1 MVNIAESWV
10 GMRVVRLLSSGRPS
24 GTDSVAAYSWT
35 DTNGLQLQGGDS
47 YQSAFYVFEE
57 MAQTPSSTSSKSL
70 ISQAVSELHLG
81 RLPEAEAALN
91 QALQN
96 EPKDIEAIANAVVLA
111 TLMGKSTEQ
120 QQYLEELKTR
130 QADHALLTDLEEK
143 SSLFDQAAGKYS
155 AKVSS

>member
-1 MVNIAESWV
+1 
-10 GMRVVRLLSSGRPS
+10 
-24 GTDSVAAYSWT
+24 
-35 DTNGLQLQGGDS
+35 
-47 YQSAFYVFEE
+47 

-70 ISQAVSELHLG
+70 ISQAISELHLG

-96 EPKDIEAIANAVVLA
+96 EPKDIEAVANAVVLA
-111 TLMGKSTEQ
+111 TIMGKAAEQ
-120 QQYLEELKTR
+120 QQYLEELQKR
-130 QADHALLTDLEEK
+130 KSDHALLTDLEEK